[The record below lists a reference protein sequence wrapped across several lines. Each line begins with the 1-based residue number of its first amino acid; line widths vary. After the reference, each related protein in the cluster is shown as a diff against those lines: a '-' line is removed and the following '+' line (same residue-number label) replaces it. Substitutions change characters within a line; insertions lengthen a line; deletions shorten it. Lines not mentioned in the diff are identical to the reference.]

1 MLLKVILTYSNQ
13 TTERLDTMVYEC

>member
-1 MLLKVILTYSNQ
+1 MLLKVILTYLNQ